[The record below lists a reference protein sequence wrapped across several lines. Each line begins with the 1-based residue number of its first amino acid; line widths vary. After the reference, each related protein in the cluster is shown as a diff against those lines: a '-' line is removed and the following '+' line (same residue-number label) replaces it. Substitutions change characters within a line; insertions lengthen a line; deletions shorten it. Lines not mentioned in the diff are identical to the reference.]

1 VFEHVFE
8 HVSSRPD
15 RYDDVKT
22 GTTVSASVRRRWQD
36 RSMSPPDHPRVAD
49 VARLL
54 RAAGATGE
62 VHHLTDSARTAAA
75 AAAQLGVEVG
85 AIANSLV
92 FDAGDVPLLV
102 LTSGGHRVDEARV
115 AEFLGVPRITRATPD
130 FVRRHTGQ
138 AIGGVAPIGHPE
150 PIGTLVDVEL
160 ARFAQVWAAAG
171 HPHTV
176 FPTTYD
182 ELLRLTEGTPA
193 EVGPLDAAG
202 EAVAR

>member
-1 VFEHVFE
+1 
-8 HVSSRPD
+8 
-15 RYDDVKT
+15 
-22 GTTVSASVRRRWQD
+22 
-36 RSMSPPDHPRVAD
+36 MSPPDHPRVAH
-49 VARLL
+49 VTRLL

-62 VHHLTDSARTAAA
+62 VQHLPDSARTAAA

-160 ARFAQVWAAAG
+160 ARFERVWAAAG

-193 EVGPLDAAG
+193 EVGPLDHPAG
-202 EAVAR
+202 GVVTR